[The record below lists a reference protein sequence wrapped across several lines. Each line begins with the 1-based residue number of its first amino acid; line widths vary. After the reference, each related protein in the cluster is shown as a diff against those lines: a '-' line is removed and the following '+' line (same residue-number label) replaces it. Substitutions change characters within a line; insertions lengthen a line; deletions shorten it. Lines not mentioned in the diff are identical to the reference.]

1 MQNSCKRQQ
10 GLTLIELSISI
21 GVSALLVILFLE
33 ARVKD
38 VQELEIK
45 AEAVWVIEVMK
56 DIREGL
62 SNDANFSRVNDSLLN
77 VNSVPAAFFSMVGGA
92 VAVSNGQGGQVH
104 VAGRTLTLPDNAL
117 GLTYTHVSKDVCASL
132 IAAFEGVALQKGM
145 PLFGIIGSPSILS
158 NVPTW
163 NWNAST
169 KSLEVTGS
177 DVALKSSPGKQ
188 LDVAATAKFCRSQI
202 SQKSITLIRAWS
214 Q

>member
-1 MQNSCKRQQ
+1 M
-10 GLTLIELSISI
+10 
-21 GVSALLVILFLE
+21 
-33 ARVKD
+33 KD

-62 SNDANFSRVNDSLLN
+62 SNDANFSGVNDSFLN
-77 VNSVPAAFFSMVGGA
+77 VNSVPASFVSMIGGL
-92 VAVSNGQGGQVH
+92 VAVNNSQGGQVH
-104 VAGRTLTLPDNAL
+104 VAGRSLTTPGNAL
-117 GLTYTHVSKDVCASL
+117 GLTYTNVPKDVCASF
-132 IAAFEGVALQKGM
+132 IATLEGVALQKGM
-145 PLFGIIGSPSILS
+145 PLFGIIGSPSNLS

-188 LDVAATAKFCRSQI
+188 LDVAATAKFCRNQTY
-202 SQKSITLIRAWS
+202 QKSITLIRTWS